1 MDHLDGF
8 PPCSN
13 ADRGYVH
20 QQFPVIGSDHPY
32 RCRSSFISREKTCY
46 IMTVSA
52 SIPQLQLKQ
61 VSLAPN
67 LFRSAKVS
75 PKDLASV
82 HPYYFLL
89 QDVSLQVFTGDRI
102 AIIGPSGSGKTSLL
116 RLINRLNE
124 PTSGTLYF
132 EEQPYSKI
140 PVLQL
145 RQQVV
150 LVLQESKLLGMM
162 VQDALAYP
170 LQLRGLDKK
179 AIQARMGEWI
189 ERLHIPSDWLN
200 RTEQQLSVGQR
211 QIVAIA
217 RAALTHPKVL
227 LLDEPTSALDAG
239 RSQQLLGALN
249 DLSANHG
256 TTILMINHQLDLVEQ
271 FSDRLLYLEQ
281 GRLLQDQTSHLVDWL
296 ALKQQLQ
303 NAERQQAEEWM

>member
-1 MDHLDGF
+1 
-8 PPCSN
+8 
-13 ADRGYVH
+13 
-20 QQFPVIGSDHPY
+20 
-32 RCRSSFISREKTCY
+32 
-46 IMTVSA
+46 MTVSA
-52 SIPQLQLKQ
+52 STPQLQLEQ

-75 PKDLASV
+75 PKDLASIN
-82 HPYYFLL
+82 PYYLL
-89 QDVSLQVFTGDRI
+89 RDVSLQVFTGDRI
-102 AIIGPSGSGKTSLL
+102 AIIGPSGAGKTSLL

-179 AIQARMGEWI
+179 TIQARMREWI
-189 ERLHIPSDWLN
+189 ERFRIPSDWLN

-239 RSQQLLGALN
+239 RSQQLLDVLN

-256 TTILMINHQLDLVEQ
+256 TTILMINHQLDLAKQ
-271 FSDRLLYLEQ
+271 FSDRMVYLEQ
-281 GRLLQDQTSHLVDWL
+281 GQILQDYPSQQIDWL

-303 NAERQQAEEWM
+303 CTEQQQTEEWL